1 MRRNLIAAVVASSSW
16 ALLTADVAGAQV
28 YCPQGK
34 TAGGQCVNAVLAQSM
49 QQSAN
54 ILAQPKLSETA
65 YPVLPSADAQYR
77 YPNQLNPSPLKPA
90 LTTGPT
96 P

>member
-1 MRRNLIAAVVASSSW
+1 MRRILFAAVVATSSW
-16 ALLTADVAGAQV
+16 ALLAPQMATAQA

-34 TAGGQCVNAVLAQSM
+34 TAGGQCVNAMLAQSM

-65 YPVLPSADAQYR
+65 YPVLPSSDAQYR